1 MEHLKTLVI
10 HPDDRSTDFLSAI
23 YADLPNKTVVTGS
36 STPSEVRRMIQTH
49 ERVMMMGH
57 GTPGGLMAV
66 SQFPADDPTPIYSV
80 VKDRYYEPKPAY
92 IIDSE
97 TVAVL
102 REKDNSVFIWCN
114 ADQFV
119 NRFQLKGFYTG
130 MFISEYGEASYCGV
144 KTINGEV
151 EFNNSLFARLMS
163 DVAHENPATQYA
175 YIKENFHIPRSKVIE
190 YNWNRMYLNS

>member
-1 MEHLKTLVI
+1 MKHLKTLVI

-57 GTPGGLMAV
+57 GTPGGLMAM

-102 REKDNSVFIWCN
+102 RPLSWAV
-114 ADQFV
+114 
-119 NRFQLKGFYTG
+119 
-130 MFISEYGEASYCGV
+130 V
-144 KTINGEV
+144 K
-151 EFNNSLFARLMS
+151 AAMS
-163 DVAHENPATQYA
+163 AVSTAATWSA
-175 YIKENFHIPRSKVIE
+175 LSALI
-190 YNWNRMYLNS
+190 